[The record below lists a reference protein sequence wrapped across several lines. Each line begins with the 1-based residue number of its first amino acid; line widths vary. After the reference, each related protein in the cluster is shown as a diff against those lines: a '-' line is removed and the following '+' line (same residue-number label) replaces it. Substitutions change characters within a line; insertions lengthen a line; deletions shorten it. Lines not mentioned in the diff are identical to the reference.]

1 MKKLISLLLALVISI
16 SFSIPAFAF
25 EVTMPVESTVQ
36 IPTYETLT
44 TGQVG
49 PKAHDVEYKSEL
61 VGTITTPKVYIGP
74 AGGQPTNG
82 SVLPAGS
89 YFIWNDGGYDKSV
102 SISITWG
109 VFSVSVSPGH
119 VGDSTGYSVPA
130 LANRPCKLHVY
141 KDITTYKYAE
151 YERLYGSSTWNF
163 IGYRYGHAATRLY
176 LEVKAV

>member
-1 MKKLISLLLALVISI
+1 MKKLISLLLVLVIGM
-16 SFSIPAFAF
+16 SFGTPAFAF
-25 EVTMPVESTVQ
+25 EGIMPVESTVQ
-36 IPTYETLT
+36 IPTYERLA
-44 TGQVG
+44 TGQIG

-61 VGTITTPKVYIGP
+61 VGTITKTKVYIGP
-74 AGGQPTNG
+74 AGGQPING

-109 VFSVSVSPGH
+109 VFSVSVSPGY
-119 VGDSTGYSVPA
+119 VGGSTGQAVPA

-151 YERLYGSSTWNF
+151 YERLYGSSTWKLT
-163 IGYRYGHAATRLY
+163 GYRYGHAATRLY